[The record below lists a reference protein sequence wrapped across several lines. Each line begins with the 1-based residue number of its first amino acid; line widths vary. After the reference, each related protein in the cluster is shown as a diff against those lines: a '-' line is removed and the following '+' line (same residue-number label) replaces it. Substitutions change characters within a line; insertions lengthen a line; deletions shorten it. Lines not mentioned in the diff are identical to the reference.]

1 MGFKQRRDRELA
13 AEIHAKV
20 PAALLENRAWH
31 WHGVA
36 REQRRPP
43 LANLARA
50 VSTPYP
56 GLKGTRHRAAQLI
69 PAALQHVDLSTAA
82 EGLSVERGY
91 AKPKVDAPA
100 ATRAGAPAAARHR
113 GRPDVRYHPP
123 RNGRLAPDQVRTG
136 LQAKRHLE
144 CTAAHAVLPAT
155 KALALHGRPPA
166 HAGVAAKPCCA
177 GCQSHGTAKSALS
190 TST

>member
-13 AEIHAKV
+13 AEVHVKV

-100 ATRAGAPAAARHR
+100 ATRQARQLLRGIAADQTSGTIRRVMAGAHLIRCARAR
-113 GRPDVRYHPP
+113 R
-123 RNGRLAPDQVRTG
+123 QS
-136 LQAKRHLE
+136 
-144 CTAAHAVLPAT
+144 TAAHALLPT
-155 KALALHGRPPA
+155 DKALALHRRPA
-166 HAGVAAKPCCA
+166 HGACRC
-177 GCQSHGTAKSALS
+177 TALLGRLLQ
-190 TST
+190 

>member
-1 MGFKQRRDRELA
+1 MGFKQRRDQELA

-50 VSTPYP
+50 LSMPYP

-69 PAALQHVDLSTAA
+69 PAALRHVDLSTAA

-91 AKPKVDAPA
+91 ARPKVDAPA
-100 ATRAGAPAAARHR
+100 AARQARQLLRGIAADQTPGTIRRVMAGAHLIRCAQACRSSCARS
-113 GRPDVRYHPP
+113 
-123 RNGRLAPDQVRTG
+123 
-136 LQAKRHLE
+136 
-144 CTAAHAVLPAT
+144 AT
-155 KALALHGRPPA
+155 LH
-166 HAGVAAKPCCA
+166 VCC
-177 GCQSHGTAKSALS
+177 CSV
-190 TST
+190 